1 MIREQRDARLGSLAF
16 YKSVLDALEANI
28 AVLDQYGTILA
39 VNTSWERFG
48 KANGIRDSRF
58 GVGVNYYAVCRAAV
72 DPVARAAASGI
83 RDVLH
88 HRRPSFDL
96 EYPCHSPD
104 EERWFKLRATPLP
117 EHPGFAVVAH
127 ENITERVIADRAS
140 TPSPTIEQLDL
151 VVSAFPG
158 CWDRIEALIAEP
170 PAFLEICEQYQEL
183 ATRINELRRTEGDA
197 ELLEESEELL
207 EFLARQIRQF
217 LAEPLE

>member
-1 MIREQRDARLGSLAF
+1 MIREQRDVRLDNLAF

-48 KANGIRDSRF
+48 KANGMRDSRF

-88 HRRPSFDL
+88 HRRRSFVL

-117 EHPGFAVVAH
+117 EHPGFGVVAH

-140 TPSPTIEQLDL
+140 TPSPTIEKLDL
-151 VVSAFPG
+151 VVAAFPG

-170 PAFLEICEQYQEL
+170 PAFLEICEHYQEL
-183 ATRINELRRTEGDA
+183 ATRINELRQTDANA

-207 EFLARQIRQF
+207 ESLAREIRRF
-217 LAEPLE
+217 LVESLH